1 MEPSASQPP
10 ATVNL
15 FHRLPVLLTLH
26 RQRVGGNLSLIFKE
40 LWKEQL
46 QSTARNISVKFNM
59 STLIAFE
66 QTSDKS
72 FFGENFDKL
81 YSRVIL
87 VFAAMFAADEKITT
101 EVLLNSNDWQGITK
115 AFNTIMEMAAEFF
128 KVPKIVSDAEAK
140 ETTTD
145 KQEKPEKN

>member
-1 MEPSASQPP
+1 M
-10 ATVNL
+10 VNL
-15 FHRLPVLLTLH
+15 FHRLPVCLLFIASGWAVSYH
-26 RQRVGGNLSLIFKE
+26 SSLITYHLPGTMERTVTIDGKE
-40 LWKEQL
+40 YP
-46 QSTARNISVKFNM
+46 VKFNM

-101 EVLLNSNDWQGITK
+101 DVLLNSNDWQGITR

-128 KVPKIVSDAEAK
+128 KVPKIVADAEAK
-140 ETTTD
+140 ETTT
-145 KQEKPEKN
+145 EKEEKAAKN

>member
-1 MEPSASQPP
+1 MNEK
-10 ATVNL
+10 TVTIDGKEY
-15 FHRLPVLLTLH
+15 PV
-26 RQRVGGNLSLIFKE
+26 R
-40 LWKEQL
+40 
-46 QSTARNISVKFNM
+46 FNM

-101 EVLLNSNDWQGITK
+101 EVLLNSNDWQRITR

-128 KVPKIVSDAEAK
+128 KVPYPARSAVAVK
-140 ETTTD
+140 TL
-145 KQEKPEKN
+145 PKNALVEIEVVAVKA

>member
-1 MEPSASQPP
+1 MER
-10 ATVNL
+10 TITIDGKEY
-15 FHRLPVLLTLH
+15 PV
-26 RQRVGGNLSLIFKE
+26 R
-40 LWKEQL
+40 
-46 QSTARNISVKFNM
+46 FNM

-66 QTSDKS
+66 QTADKS

-87 VFAAMFAADEKITT
+87 VFAAMFAANENITT
-101 EVLLNSNDWQGITK
+101 DVLLKSKDWQGITT

-128 KVPKIVSDAEAK
+128 KVPKIITDAEAK

-145 KQEKPEKN
+145 KQEKAEKN

>member
-1 MEPSASQPP
+1 
-10 ATVNL
+10 
-15 FHRLPVLLTLH
+15 
-26 RQRVGGNLSLIFKE
+26 
-40 LWKEQL
+40 
-46 QSTARNISVKFNM
+46 M

-66 QTSDKS
+66 QTADKS

-87 VFAAMFAADEKITT
+87 VWAAMFAADENITT
-101 EVLLNSNDWQGITK
+101 DVLLKSKDWQGITQ

-128 KVPKIVSDAEAK
+128 KVPKIITDAEAK

-145 KQEKPEKN
+145 KVEKAEKN

>member
-1 MEPSASQPP
+1 MER
-10 ATVNL
+10 TVTIDGKEY
-15 FHRLPVLLTLH
+15 PV
-26 RQRVGGNLSLIFKE
+26 R
-40 LWKEQL
+40 
-46 QSTARNISVKFNM
+46 FNM

-101 EVLLNSNDWQGITK
+101 DVLLKSNDWQGITK

-128 KVPKIVSDAEAK
+128 KVAFNTIMEMAAEFFKVPKIVADAEAK

-145 KQEKPEKN
+145 KGEKTEKN

>member
-1 MEPSASQPP
+1 MNER
-10 ATVNL
+10 TVTIDGKEY
-15 FHRLPVLLTLH
+15 PV
-26 RQRVGGNLSLIFKE
+26 R
-40 LWKEQL
+40 
-46 QSTARNISVKFNM
+46 FNM

-101 EVLLNSNDWQGITK
+101 EVLLNSNDWQGITR

-128 KVPKIVSDAEAK
+128 KVPKIIADAEAK

-145 KQEKPEKN
+145 KGEKSEKN

>member
-1 MEPSASQPP
+1 M
-10 ATVNL
+10 VNL
-15 FHRLPVLLTLH
+15 LHACPSRLLFIASGWAVTYH
-26 RQRVGGNLSLIFKE
+26 SSLITYHLPGTMERTVTIDGKE
-40 LWKEQL
+40 YPV
-46 QSTARNISVKFNM
+46 RFNM

-101 EVLLNSNDWQGITK
+101 DVLLKSNDWQGITK

-128 KVPKIVSDAEAK
+128 KVPKIVGDAEAK
-140 ETTTD
+140 EITTD
-145 KQEKPEKN
+145 KGEKAEKN

>member
-1 MEPSASQPP
+1 MITKEI
-10 ATVNL
+10 TIDGKKY
-15 FHRLPVLLTLH
+15 PVE
-26 RQRVGGNLSLIFKE
+26 F
-40 LWKEQL
+40 
-46 QSTARNISVKFNM
+46 NI

-66 QTSDKS
+66 QTTDKS

-101 EVLLNSNDWQGITK
+101 DVLLKSNDWQGITQ

-128 KVPKIVSDAEAK
+128 KVPKIVADAEAK
-140 ETTTD
+140 ETTT
-145 KQEKPEKN
+145 EKGEKSEKN

>member
-1 MEPSASQPP
+1 MER
-10 ATVNL
+10 TVTIDGKEY
-15 FHRLPVLLTLH
+15 PV
-26 RQRVGGNLSLIFKE
+26 R
-40 LWKEQL
+40 
-46 QSTARNISVKFNM
+46 FNM

-66 QTSDKS
+66 QTADKS

-87 VFAAMFAADEKITT
+87 VWAAMFAADENITT
-101 EVLLNSNDWQGITK
+101 DILLKSNDWQGITQ

-128 KVPKIVSDAEAK
+128 KVPKIITDAEAK

-145 KQEKPEKN
+145 KEEKTAKN

>member
-1 MEPSASQPP
+1 MER
-10 ATVNL
+10 TVTIDGKEY
-15 FHRLPVLLTLH
+15 PV
-26 RQRVGGNLSLIFKE
+26 NFD
-40 LWKEQL
+40 
-46 QSTARNISVKFNM
+46 M

-101 EVLLNSNDWQGITK
+101 DILLKSNDWQGITT
-115 AFNTIMEMAAEFF
+115 AFNTVMEMAAKFF
-128 KVPKIVSDAEAK
+128 KVPQVVADAEAK
-140 ETTTD
+140 ETAEEMG
-145 KQEKPEKN
+145 EKAAKN

>member
-1 MEPSASQPP
+1 MER
-10 ATVNL
+10 TITIDGKEY
-15 FHRLPVLLTLH
+15 PV
-26 RQRVGGNLSLIFKE
+26 R
-40 LWKEQL
+40 
-46 QSTARNISVKFNM
+46 FNM

-87 VFAAMFAADEKITT
+87 VFAAMFAADDKITT
-101 EVLLNSNDWQGITK
+101 EVLLQSNDWQGITK
-115 AFNTIMEMAAEFF
+115 AFNTVMEMAQEFF
-128 KVPKIVSDAEAK
+128 KVPKIITDAEAK

-145 KQEKPEKN
+145 KEEKAAKN

>member
-1 MEPSASQPP
+1 MNERKI
-10 ATVNL
+10 TID
-15 FHRLPVLLTLH
+15 
-26 RQRVGGNLSLIFKE
+26 GKE
-40 LWKEQL
+40 YP
-46 QSTARNISVKFNM
+46 VKFNM

-101 EVLLNSNDWQGITK
+101 EVLLQSNDWQGITK
-115 AFNTIMEMAAEFF
+115 AFNTIMEMAAGFF
-128 KVPKIVSDAEAK
+128 KVPQIIADAEAK
-140 ETTTD
+140 ETTAD
-145 KQEKPEKN
+145 KEEKTAKN